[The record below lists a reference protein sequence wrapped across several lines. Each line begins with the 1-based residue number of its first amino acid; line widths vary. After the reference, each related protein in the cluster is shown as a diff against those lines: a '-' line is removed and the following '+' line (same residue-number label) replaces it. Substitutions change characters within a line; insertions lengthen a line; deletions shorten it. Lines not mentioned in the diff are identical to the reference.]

1 MRVLSC
7 ALLLIRVAQV
17 HSFAVSSCVF
27 GCCASAGACCLV
39 AMPLR
44 RIKGRMEPCGDTET
58 DKSLRLTKL
67 CPWTAQAQL
76 GILGAGP
83 MPGMHGFPFMGGP
96 AGAGMGSGGVEGGGP
111 VSYTHL
117 TLPTILLV

>member
-1 MRVLSC
+1 MYPSMALANMVSAWARVSRALHGRACLVCLIMSVAVRVLSC

-67 CPWTAQAQL
+67 CP
-76 GILGAGP
+76 
-83 MPGMHGFPFMGGP
+83 
-96 AGAGMGSGGVEGGGP
+96 
-111 VSYTHL
+111 
-117 TLPTILLV
+117 